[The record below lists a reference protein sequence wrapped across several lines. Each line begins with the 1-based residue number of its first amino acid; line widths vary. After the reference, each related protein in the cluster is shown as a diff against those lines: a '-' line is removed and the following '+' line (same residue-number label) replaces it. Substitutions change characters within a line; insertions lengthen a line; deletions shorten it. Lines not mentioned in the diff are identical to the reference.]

1 MTSNLGCIG
10 LAVDDVEAFAAL
22 LDRLIPT
29 GAASRQENGS
39 VLYDWRDPSGAR
51 LTLATDR
58 AGDLDDVTP
67 SYAGEPGVVLG
78 GLVPLHDAVV
88 AADVLE
94 DGEVVTRMAV
104 EVLPPSPVPD
114 SGRAS
119 LTAFGLDVTLHASA
133 EEYAA
138 SDASLLSPESADEGE
153 PMRMGS
159 ESFLSYSLFG
169 DSAAADPVARMA
181 GVVLAARTATVEA
194 TGQAFHAVRLRC
206 IGMELDVCL
215 DSDDHPDPPQPG
227 GVVAGT
233 VYLVAD
239 LERPRPRRRWF
250 GFDARS
256 RRR

>member
-10 LAVDDVEAFAAL
+10 LAVDDVDALAAL
-22 LDRLIPT
+22 LDEVIPT
-29 GAASRQENGS
+29 GTAMRQEDGS

-51 LTLATDR
+51 LTVTTDR

-78 GLVPLHDAVV
+78 GLVPLHGAVV

-104 EVLPPSPVPD
+104 EVLPPSPVPA
-114 SGRAS
+114 SGRAAV
-119 LTAFGLDVTLHASA
+119 TAFGLEVTLHASA

-138 SDASLLSPESADEGE
+138 SDASRSLP
-153 PMRMGS
+153 S
-159 ESFLSYSLFG
+159 ESFSAFSLLG
-169 DSAAADPVARMA
+169 DHVQPDPLA
-181 GVVLAARTATVEA
+181 GLAAQVLTARTVTVEA
-194 TGQAFHAVRLRC
+194 TGQAFHVVRVRC
-206 IGMELDVCL
+206 LGMELDVCL
-215 DSDDHPDPPQPG
+215 DADDHSSPPEPG

-239 LERPRPRRRWF
+239 VERPRTRRRWF
-250 GFDARS
+250 AR
-256 RRR
+256 

>member
-10 LAVDDVEAFAAL
+10 LAVEDVEAFADL

-29 GAASRQENGS
+29 GTAARQENGS

-51 LTLATDR
+51 LTVTTDR

-78 GLVPLHDAVV
+78 GLAPLHDAVV

-94 DGEVVTRMAV
+94 DGVVVTRMAV
-104 EVLPPSPVPD
+104 EVLPPTPVPD

-133 EEYAA
+133 DEYADT
-138 SDASLLSPESADEGE
+138 DASPR
-153 PMRMGS
+153 PS
-159 ESFLSYSLFG
+159 ESFLAYSLSG
-169 DSAAADPVARMA
+169 DSDTADPVARMA
-181 GVVLAARTATVEA
+181 GVVLAARTVTVEA
-194 TGQAFHAVRLRC
+194 TGQAFHAVRVGCL
-206 IGMELDVCL
+206 GMELDVCL
-215 DSDDHPDPPQPG
+215 DADDHPDPPEPG

-239 LERPRPRRRWF
+239 LERPRARRRWF
-250 GFDARS
+250 A
-256 RRR
+256 